1 MILAPLECVVDVVN
15 VADTGLEQVLGNDGK
30 ASGLPKGVMVV
41 RGLERLAYLV
51 LAEGGL
57 EMLRNGDPEVVNA
70 EAVLVDVGGDI
81 HRFLYL

>member
-1 MILAPLECVVDVVN
+1 MLA
-15 VADTGLEQVLGNDGK
+15 DGR
-30 ASGLPKGVMVV
+30 P
-41 RGLERLAYLV
+41 
-51 LAEGGL
+51 